1 MIKSQTQF
9 QILLRQKKRF
19 ILWRK
24 YNISKGKNIFYSWDD
39 SLKKEKLLALIDNN
53 DVEIKLNEIKVISKV
68 LKINRNNN
76 KRVFFISR
84 ILLRII

>member
-24 YNISKGKNIFYSWDD
+24 YIISKGKNVFYSWDD

-53 DVEIKLNEIKVISKV
+53 DVEINLNEIKVISKV

-76 KRVFFISR
+76 NRVFLFPDNYWE
-84 ILLRII
+84 